1 MIINII
7 NTLIFW
13 LPHEQMP
20 NQLLS
25 FVQEDLRHWEHL
37 GLPGL
42 LWMFH
47 TPQEHN
53 PKNVSK
59 NINTFQSKS
68 KTIAPLC
75 QRHLRFVSTNDK
87 EMYLHKSSTSIKIC
101 LKVFNLSILS
111 KLVINVIFL
120 SFLMDV
126 CYKQNPSFYRC
137 KILQMPCL
145 ITKQKLPE

>member
-1 MIINII
+1 
-7 NTLIFW
+7 
-13 LPHEQMP
+13 
-20 NQLLS
+20 
-25 FVQEDLRHWEHL
+25 
-37 GLPGL
+37 
-42 LWMFH
+42 MFH

-145 ITKQKLPE
+145 ITRACARAFSLLCDAIFSICSKNMGKMHISHC